1 MFFYEMKKIL
11 YFIILTAFILFF
23 SACTSLMERSL
34 YDISFAYSEVVY
46 NGALRLSKVI
56 EASWFYHKKNSKWP
70 YAPDEIKRENG
81 KEGTPVDFSIFE
93 SLYFEISS
101 ENLFQ
106 IHFNMKPYQFKS
118 EKGDFQ
124 YHVSEMGGIVTFCL
138 PLDQNVP
145 DPLIMFSKFE
155 TESEGPGIIFK
166 KRIKIISHNFEEHS
180 YKEIIERWE
189 RMKDFKSPGT

>member
-1 MFFYEMKKIL
+1 MKKIL
-11 YFIILTAFILFF
+11 YFLLLTAFILSF
-23 SACTSLMERSL
+23 SACISLERSL
-34 YDISFAYSEVVY
+34 YHVYSAYSEVEY

-56 EASWFYHKKNSKWP
+56 EASWFYHKKNLKWP
-70 YAPDEIKRENG
+70 YVPDELKRTNT

-118 EKGDFQ
+118 EKRDLQ
-124 YHVSEMGGIVTFCL
+124 YHVSRMSGIVTFCL

-145 DPLIMFSKFE
+145 DPLIMFSGFE
-155 TESEGPGIIFK
+155 AESEGPGIIFK
-166 KRIKIISHNFEEHS
+166 EKIKIILHTFEELS
-180 YKEIIERWE
+180 YKEIIEKWE
-189 RMKDFKSPGT
+189 RMKDSKPPGT